1 MYTKIFLYLVLL
13 KCCDSLSRQSNIVFQ
28 NNGYSN
34 VLLAIHDSVT
44 DETILD
50 KIKVSL
56 ISRILIAARLD
67 EVSFLYFFI
76 LSICVGLSLV

>member
-1 MYTKIFLYLVLL
+1 MYAKIFLYLVLL
-13 KCCDSLSRQSNIVFQ
+13 KCCDSLYRQSNIVFQ

-50 KIKVSL
+50 KIKVSRW
-56 ISRILIAARLD
+56 IDI
-67 EVSFLYFFI
+67 I
-76 LSICVGLSLV
+76 LSIS